1 MGDQLYMGLDIINIF
16 GNIIMLIVKSA
27 TWVGHWP
34 LGVLLAAVN
43 FKHSKIF
50 LFSPI
55 LLLGRIARE

>member
-43 FKHSKIF
+43 FKHHVYSTIF
-50 LFSPI
+50 GYAPRLS
-55 LLLGRIARE
+55 G